1 MKSVQAKRK
10 TKILLTTVVFLIASF
25 FISFPLTHAADSSC
39 VQCHTSEKLL
49 KALHKPVKVPVE
61 AGEG

>member
-10 TKILLTTVVFLIASF
+10 TGILLTSFAFLIASLF
-25 FISFPLTHAADSSC
+25 FSFPLTHAADSSC
-39 VQCHTSEKLL
+39 VQCHTSEKQL
-49 KALHKPVKVPVE
+49 KALHKPVKIPVE